1 MHIHPPK
8 PLHGWKEFL
17 NEIFVIVVGVLI
29 ALGLEQVVEW
39 AHWKHKVAEGEEL
52 LASEAVRN
60 IGTSAEF
67 YAVAP
72 CIDAQVEAIRRNLA
86 EGASRKALPRNDL
99 RVERTVVVTP
109 QRATYT
115 AIWQGL
121 GSDGTLNH
129 MASERYNAW
138 SSLFEAAGKQGQV
151 GLAAFD
157 LSQEF
162 DVLAEPVVIDPAASF
177 SLLARVDKYQQ
188 MMAMLHRAGM
198 RNFQYYRNLGLELP
212 EKRIDDFL
220 AQSRT
225 IQFCK
230 THGLPVDDW
239 RGAISE
245 KLNPMSL

>member
-17 NEIFVIVVGVLI
+17 NEIFVIVVGILI

-52 LASEAVRN
+52 LASEALRS
-60 IGTSAEF
+60 IGNSAEY
-67 YAVAP
+67 YAVTP

-86 EGASRKALPRNDL
+86 AGARRKPMLRNDL
-99 RVERTVVVTP
+99 RVEHAIIVTP
-109 QRATYT
+109 QRAAYT

-121 GSDGTLNH
+121 SNDGTLNH

-138 SSLFEAAGKQGQV
+138 SSLFESVRRQGQV
-151 GLAAFD
+151 GLAAFE

-162 DVLAEPVVIDPAASF
+162 DVLAEPVTVDPETSL
-177 SLLARVDKYQQ
+177 SLLARADKYQQ
-188 MMAMLHRAGM
+188 MMSQVRRVAV
-198 RNFQYYRNLGLELP
+198 RNFTYYRNLGLEFP

-225 IQFCK
+225 LQFCK
-230 THGLPVDDW
+230 AHGLPVDDW

-245 KLNPMSL
+245 KLNPLSL